1 MGRSGHPC
9 THRQPRIMARYRS
22 NVFSEGP
29 GRQKGLFRARYSR
42 NVFPNTVFHC
52 FSPLK
57 TYIRSLCCQ
66 QHVVR
71 ACISATYCHEEAFLP
86 SGPPPGMHDN
96 RFLPLFNAQPFH
108 AGHSGGTP
116 GEWPTSNKRK
126 RLQAARAG
134 SQDKGKR
141 LARGPTPD
149 GGAPGEE
156 PALTA
161 KVLPT
166 GGSPSGNRGDSD
178 WRLARRE
185 QGKSDWLT
193 TLFNWRHP
201 PFASALAF
209 LLRSPFRSRLRQAL
223 HRARNR

>member
-1 MGRSGHPC
+1 MYSQR
-9 THRQPRIMARYRS
+9 R
-22 NVFSEGP
+22 P

-66 QHVVR
+66 QHAVR

-86 SGPPPGMHDN
+86 SGPPLGIHDN

-108 AGHSGGTP
+108 TGHSGGRP
-116 GEWPTSNKRK
+116 ARGKRRMGGRPASGQRRIRESAYK
-126 RLQAARAG
+126 RPA
-134 SQDKGKR
+134 QDKGKR
-141 LARGPTPD
+141 LARGSTPD
-149 GGAPGEE
+149 EGRAPGEE

-161 KVLPT
+161 KVFPT
-166 GGSPSGNRGDSD
+166 GGSPGGNRASPIGEPRYLIDGILRS
-178 WRLARRE
+178 
-185 QGKSDWLT
+185 
-193 TLFNWRHP
+193 
-201 PFASALAF
+201 ASALAF
-209 LLRSPFRSRLRQAL
+209 LLRSPFRSQLRQAL

>member
-86 SGPPPGMHDN
+86 SGPPPGIHDN

-108 AGHSGGTP
+108 AGHSGGRPARGQRRMRGGTP

-126 RLQAARAG
+126 RPQAARAG

-141 LARGPTPD
+141 LARGPTP
-149 GGAPGEE
+149 GG
-156 PALTA
+156 
-161 KVLPT
+161 
-166 GGSPSGNRGDSD
+166 
-178 WRLARRE
+178 RLAR
-185 QGKSDWLT
+185 
-193 TLFNWRHP
+193 
-201 PFASALAF
+201 
-209 LLRSPFRSRLRQAL
+209 SPR
-223 HRARNR
+223 

>member
-1 MGRSGHPC
+1 MGRNGHSC

-22 NVFSEGP
+22 NVFSEGL

-66 QHVVR
+66 QHAVR

-86 SGPPPGMHDN
+86 SGPPLGIHDN

-108 AGHSGGTP
+108 AGHSGGGRP
-116 GEWPTSNKRK
+116 ASGQRRMREGRLARGQRRIRESACKRP
-126 RLQAARAG
+126 A
-134 SQDKGKR
+134 QDKGKR
-141 LARGPTPD
+141 LARGSTPD
-149 GGAPGEE
+149 GGRAPGEE
-156 PALTA
+156 PALTS
-161 KVLPT
+161 KVPRLAAHRPGT
-166 GGSPSGNRGDSD
+166 GAIPIGGSSDGNRGKPD
-178 WRLARRE
+178 WR
-185 QGKSDWLT
+185 T

-201 PFASALAF
+201 PFG
-209 LLRSPFRSRLRQAL
+209 
-223 HRARNR
+223 

>member
-1 MGRSGHPC
+1 MGRNGHSC
-9 THRQPRIMARYRS
+9 THRQLRIMARYRS
-22 NVFSEGP
+22 NVFSEGL

-66 QHVVR
+66 QHAVR

-86 SGPPPGMHDN
+86 SGPPLGIHDN

-108 AGHSGGTP
+108 AGHSGGRP
-116 GEWPTSNKRK
+116 ASGQRRIRESAWRGGQ
-126 RLQAARAG
+126 RRMREGAWRGARA
-134 SQDKGKR
+134 DR
-141 LARGPTPD
+141 E
-149 GGAPGEE
+149 GAP
-156 PALTA
+156 
-161 KVLPT
+161 
-166 GGSPSGNRGDSD
+166 D

-185 QGKSDWLT
+185 QGRFGLAAHQAGTGASPIGEPRYLIGGI
-193 TLFNWRHP
+193 LRS
-201 PFASALAF
+201 ASALAF
-209 LLRSPFRSRLRQAL
+209 LLRSPFRSQLRQAL

>member
-1 MGRSGHPC
+1 MGKSGHSC

-22 NVFSEGP
+22 NVFSERP

-66 QHVVR
+66 QHAVR

-86 SGPPPGMHDN
+86 SEPPLGIHDN

-108 AGHSGGTP
+108 AGHSGGRPARGKRRMGGTP
-116 GEWPTSNKRK
+116 GERPTSNKRK

-149 GGAPGEE
+149 EGG
-156 PALTA
+156 
-161 KVLPT
+161 
-166 GGSPSGNRGDSD
+166 
-178 WRLARRE
+178 RLAR
-185 QGKSDWLT
+185 
-193 TLFNWRHP
+193 
-201 PFASALAF
+201 
-209 LLRSPFRSRLRQAL
+209 SPR
-223 HRARNR
+223 

>member
-1 MGRSGHPC
+1 MGRNGHSC

-22 NVFSEGP
+22 NVFSEGL

-66 QHVVR
+66 QHAVR

-86 SGPPPGMHDN
+86 SGPPLGMHDN
-96 RFLPLFNAQPFH
+96 RFLPLFNANPFMQDIQEGARRGVN
-108 AGHSGGTP
+108 AGWGGRP
-116 GEWPTSNKRK
+116 
-126 RLQAARAG
+126 
-134 SQDKGKR
+134 
-141 LARGPTPD
+141 ARGQRRIRESAWRGGQHQIRED
-149 GGAPGEE
+149 GTRADREGVP
-156 PALTA
+156 
-161 KVLPT
+161 
-166 GGSPSGNRGDSD
+166 D
-178 WRLARRE
+178 WRPTRRE

-201 PFASALAF
+201 PFS
-209 LLRSPFRSRLRQAL
+209 
-223 HRARNR
+223 

>member
-1 MGRSGHPC
+1 MGRNGHSC

-22 NVFSEGP
+22 NVFSEGL

-66 QHVVR
+66 QHAVR

-86 SGPPPGMHDN
+86 SGPPLGIHDN

-108 AGHSGGTP
+108 AEHSGGRP
-116 GEWPTSNKRK
+116 ASGQRRIRESACKRP
-126 RLQAARAG
+126 A
-134 SQDKGKR
+134 QDKGKR
-141 LARGPTPD
+141 LARGSTPD
-149 GGAPGEE
+149 EGRAPGEE

-166 GGSPSGNRGDSD
+166 GGSPGGSRASPIGEPRYLIDGILRS
-178 WRLARRE
+178 
-185 QGKSDWLT
+185 
-193 TLFNWRHP
+193 
-201 PFASALAF
+201 ASALAF
-209 LLRSPFRSRLRQAL
+209 LLRSPFRSQLRQAL

>member
-1 MGRSGHPC
+1 MGRNGHSC

-22 NVFSEGP
+22 NVFSEGL

-66 QHVVR
+66 QHAVR

-86 SGPPPGMHDN
+86 SGPPLGIHDN

-108 AGHSGGTP
+108 AGHSGGGRP
-116 GEWPTSNKRK
+116 ASGQRRIRESAWRGGQ
-126 RLQAARAG
+126 RRMREGAWRGARA
-134 SQDKGKR
+134 DR
-141 LARGPTPD
+141 E
-149 GGAPGEE
+149 GAP
-156 PALTA
+156 
-161 KVLPT
+161 
-166 GGSPSGNRGDSD
+166 D

-185 QGKSDWLT
+185 QGRFGLAAHQAGTGASPIGEPRYLIGGI
-193 TLFNWRHP
+193 LRS
-201 PFASALAF
+201 ASALAF
-209 LLRSPFRSRLRQAL
+209 LLRSPFRSQLRQAL
-223 HRARNR
+223 HRARNC

>member
-1 MGRSGHPC
+1 
-9 THRQPRIMARYRS
+9 MARYRS
-22 NVFSEGP
+22 NVFSEGL

-66 QHVVR
+66 QHAVR

-86 SGPPPGMHDN
+86 SGPPLGIHDN

-108 AGHSGGTP
+108 AGHSGGGRP
-116 GEWPTSNKRK
+116 ASGQRRIRESAWRGGQ
-126 RLQAARAG
+126 RRMREGAWRGARA
-134 SQDKGKR
+134 DR
-141 LARGPTPD
+141 E
-149 GGAPGEE
+149 GAP
-156 PALTA
+156 
-161 KVLPT
+161 
-166 GGSPSGNRGDSD
+166 D

-185 QGKSDWLT
+185 QGRFGLAAHQAGTGASPIGEPRYLIGGI
-193 TLFNWRHP
+193 LRS
-201 PFASALAF
+201 ASALAF
-209 LLRSPFRSRLRQAL
+209 LLRSPFRSQLRQAL

>member
-1 MGRSGHPC
+1 MYSQR
-9 THRQPRIMARYRS
+9 R
-22 NVFSEGP
+22 P

-66 QHVVR
+66 QHAVR

-86 SGPPPGMHDN
+86 SGPPLGIHDN
-96 RFLPLFNAQPFH
+96 RFLPLFNARPFH
-108 AGHSGGTP
+108 AGHSGGRP
-116 GEWPTSNKRK
+116 ASGQRRMRE
-126 RLQAARAG
+126 G
-134 SQDKGKR
+134 R
-141 LARGPTPD
+141 LARGQRQIRESARRGARAD
-149 GGAPGEE
+149 REGAP
-156 PALTA
+156 
-161 KVLPT
+161 
-166 GGSPSGNRGDSD
+166 D
-178 WRLARRE
+178 WRLARRK
-185 QGKSDWLT
+185 QDKSDWRT

-209 LLRSPFRSRLRQAL
+209 LLRSPFRSQLRQAL

>member
-1 MGRSGHPC
+1 MGRNGHSC

-22 NVFSEGP
+22 NVFSEGL

-66 QHVVR
+66 QHAVR
-71 ACISATYCHEEAFLP
+71 ACISATYCHEEALLP
-86 SGPPPGMHDN
+86 SGPPLGIHDN

-108 AGHSGGTP
+108 AGHSGGRP
-116 GEWPTSNKRK
+116 ASGQRRMRESACKRP
-126 RLQAARAG
+126 A
-134 SQDKGKR
+134 
-141 LARGPTPD
+141 PD
-149 GGAPGEE
+149 EGRAPGEE

-166 GGSPSGNRGDSD
+166 GGSPGGSRGDSD
-178 WRLARRE
+178 WRLTRRE
-185 QGKSDWLT
+185 QGKSDWRT
-193 TLFNWRHP
+193 TLFN
-201 PFASALAF
+201 
-209 LLRSPFRSRLRQAL
+209 
-223 HRARNR
+223 

>member
-1 MGRSGHPC
+1 MGRNGHSC

-22 NVFSEGP
+22 NVFSEGL

-66 QHVVR
+66 QHAVR

-86 SGPPPGMHDN
+86 SGPPLGIHDN

-108 AGHSGGTP
+108 AEHSGG
-116 GEWPTSNKRK
+116 G
-126 RLQAARAG
+126 ARRVANVG
-134 SQDKGKR
+134 LGK
-141 LARGPTPD
+141 
-149 GGAPGEE
+149 APGEG

-161 KVLPT
+161 KVFPT
-166 GGSPSGNRGDSD
+166 GEPRYLIGGILRS
-178 WRLARRE
+178 
-185 QGKSDWLT
+185 
-193 TLFNWRHP
+193 
-201 PFASALAF
+201 ASALAF
-209 LLRSPFRSRLRQAL
+209 LLRSPFRSQLRQAL

>member
-1 MGRSGHPC
+1 MGRSGHSC

-66 QHVVR
+66 QHAVR
-71 ACISATYCHEEAFLP
+71 ACISATYCHEEALLP
-86 SGPPPGMHDN
+86 SEPPLGIHDN

-108 AGHSGGTP
+108 AGYSGGRP
-116 GEWPTSNKRK
+116 ASGQRRMRE
-126 RLQAARAG
+126 G
-134 SQDKGKR
+134 R
-141 LARGPTPD
+141 LARGQRQIRESTCKRPASD
-149 GGAPGEE
+149 EGRAPGEG

-161 KVLPT
+161 KVPPA
-166 GGSPSGNRGDSD
+166 GGSPVGNRDDSD
-178 WRLARRE
+178 WRLTGRE
-185 QGKSDWLT
+185 QGR
-193 TLFNWRHP
+193 FG
-201 PFASALAF
+201 LA
-209 LLRSPFRSRLRQAL
+209 
-223 HRARNR
+223 NRVI

>member
-1 MGRSGHPC
+1 
-9 THRQPRIMARYRS
+9 MARYRS
-22 NVFSEGP
+22 NVFSEGL

-52 FSPLK
+52 FSPLI

-66 QHVVR
+66 QHAVR

-86 SGPPPGMHDN
+86 SGPPLGIHDN

-108 AGHSGGTP
+108 AGHSGGRP
-116 GEWPTSNKRK
+116 ASGQRRMRE
-126 RLQAARAG
+126 G
-134 SQDKGKR
+134 R
-141 LARGPTPD
+141 LARGQRRIRESAWR
-149 GGAPGEE
+149 GGQHRMGEG
-156 PALTA
+156 AW
-161 KVLPT
+161 
-166 GGSPSGNRGDSD
+166 RGARADREGVPD
-178 WRLARRE
+178 WRLTRRE
-185 QGKSDWLT
+185 QGKSDWRT